1 MGDVARFSINNEGT
15 LFKVF
20 GVNAEILIDHA
31 WGYESVTIKD
41 IKKYKPENK
50 SLSIGQVLHEAY
62 TFSKARIIVERIFKE
77 QVDKAG
83 EPYINHL
90 YRVSDRLENY
100 KDKVAGLLHD
110 IIEDTEITSSDLI
123 DIGFSKDI
131 VDVVLLLSK
140 DTSVINKSLD
150 DKLNNYNEKIEKI
163 IESKN
168 LSAIRVKIADIEDN
182 YDEDRLSKLSIEQ
195 REWFQKKYKK
205 NLVKIKEM
213 ERKILC

>member
-1 MGDVARFSINNEGT
+1 MNNLLKYFSQIE
-15 LFKVF
+15 LEK
-20 GVNAEILIDHA
+20 LIKLDM
-31 WGYESVTIKD
+31 
-41 IKKYKPENK
+41 
-50 SLSIGQVLHEAY
+50 
-62 TFSKARIIVERIFKE
+62 FSKARIIVERIFKE

-110 IIEDTEITSSDLI
+110 IIEDTEITSSDLTN
-123 DIGFSKDI
+123 IGFSKDI
-131 VDVVLLLSK
+131 VDIVLLLSK

-163 IESKN
+163 IKSKN

-182 YDEDRLSKLSIEQ
+182 YDENRLPKLSIEQ

-205 NLVKIKEM
+205 NLVKLKEM